1 MSDHPSARQAAR
13 KVVAFPA
20 VPGLHES
27 GSVSG
32 SDADFDSEA
41 DTEADGER
49 RGQNKAE
56 SSAEK
61 QARRAANVSLAQLAR
76 RGMSRWELEQ
86 VLAKR
91 EIDADVA
98 SAQLDR
104 LEDSGLLDEEGL
116 ADSLVFSLHSR
127 KGLSRSAIAQELK
140 RRHVDPAAIE
150 RALDQIEDD
159 EEQLRATELA
169 IKRVG
174 QLSSY
179 DDETAKRRLHGFLA
193 RKGYSSEIVRHAM
206 DAALATRSKRG
217 VRFQ

>member
-1 MSDHPSARQAAR
+1 MSDHPSARRAEGA
-13 KVVAFPA
+13 VVAFPS
-20 VPGLHES
+20 VPALTGGAEED
-27 GSVSG
+27 GQNG
-32 SDADFDSEA
+32 AETPA
-41 DTEADGER
+41 DTPAV
-49 RGQNKAE
+49 A
-56 SSAEK
+56 SAEK
-61 QARRAANVSLAQLAR
+61 QAKRAANVSLAQLAR

-91 EIDADVA
+91 EIDPEIA
-98 SAQLDR
+98 SEQLDR
-104 LEDSGLLDEEGL
+104 LEDAGLLDEE
-116 ADSLVFSLHSR
+116 AVAESLVFSLHSR
-127 KGLSRSAIAQELK
+127 KGLSRSAIAQELR
-140 RRHVDPAAIE
+140 RRHLDPDAIE

-169 IKRVG
+169 VKRIG

-206 DAALATRSKRG
+206 DAAFAMRGKRG